1 MTHALSVPA
10 TRSSNSLMPLYV
22 IGFCLLWSASFVAGK
37 IGVSEC
43 PPLILLTVRFLV
55 AGILIL
61 GFAAIRGGKWNLSR
75 RDILVYA
82 LIGIANNALYLGLGY
97 LGLKTIS
104 AGLNALIVSANPVF
118 VAILAAAFLNEQITW
133 QKIVGLLLGVAG
145 VALIVAH
152 RMSVGTDSP
161 IGIAF
166 SVGAL
171 VSIVAGTI
179 LFKVLEPKGSLLVGN
194 GIQNMSGGFA
204 LMPFALMFSNFS
216 EVVPTGRLV
225 LALGYLIVFGSI
237 IAFALWFHLLTKIGA
252 TAASSY
258 HFLMP
263 PLGMLFGWMILGE
276 HLAAFDLLGIIPV
289 ALGIYLVT
297 RAKIPSRAN

>member
-10 TRSSNSLMPLYV
+10 ARSKTSLMPLHV

-37 IGVSEC
+37 VGVTEC
-43 PPLILLTVRFLV
+43 PPLILLTVRFLI
-55 AGILIL
+55 AGVLVL
-61 GFAAIRGGKWNLSR
+61 DLAAIRGGEWNLSR

-97 LGLKTIS
+97 IGLKTIS

-118 VAILAAAFLNEQITW
+118 VAVLAAMFLGEQITW
-133 QKIVGLLLGVAG
+133 QKVVGLLLGVAG

-152 RMSVGTDSP
+152 RMSAGTDSP

-179 LFKVLEPKGSLLVGN
+179 LFKVLEPKEACWS
-194 GIQNMSGGFA
+194 
-204 LMPFALMFSNFS
+204 
-216 EVVPTGRLV
+216 
-225 LALGYLIVFGSI
+225 
-237 IAFALWFHLLTKIGA
+237 A
-252 TAASSY
+252 TASRTC
-258 HFLMP
+258 
-263 PLGMLFGWMILGE
+263 
-276 HLAAFDLLGIIPV
+276 PV
-289 ALGIYLVT
+289 DW
-297 RAKIPSRAN
+297 R